1 MGLVHFSVPEEL
13 ILFLKRQFDLED
25 FVETGT
31 FQGNSAVWASRH
43 FKRVFTVEA
52 SESLWRAARTRHG
65 QLANVEFILGNSP
78 QQLKN
83 LLPGLTR
90 PLFWL
95 DAHWCGPTTAGESEE
110 CPLLAELAAISAA
123 QIEPNVIVIDDARY
137 FLAPPPTGHNHKWEQ
152 WPDLA
157 AVVSALGSCGTPY
170 IVVEDDVIAAVPS
183 AARAALVA
191 FLRRPEPVGQ
201 PARQLPATAAAR
213 PDPPAANHIQRRIAL
228 MKQRGINL
236 VLDVGANKGQYGQL
250 LRNLGFRGRIV
261 SFEPLSDAFA
271 VLQRITAND
280 PFWVC
285 HNIGLSDVDGSAV
298 INISANSHSS
308 SFLPVSARSVQ
319 IEPGIAYVA
328 HQEAQLR
335 RLDGM
340 IEQIVRPGEV
350 IYLKIDT
357 QGYELNVLK
366 GALNAISRVRLIQ
379 LETAF
384 FEGYQGQPLI
394 EDVIRFLRELGYR
407 IVAMEPGWED
417 SKTAE
422 MLETDLIFAR
432 D

>member
-1 MGLVHFSVPEEL
+1 MGSVHFSVPEEL

-31 FQGNSAVWASRH
+31 FQGNSAAWASGH
-43 FKRVFTVEA
+43 FKRVFTIEA
-52 SESLWRAARTRHG
+52 SEPLWRAARTRHAR
-65 QLANVEFILGNSP
+65 LANIEFVLGNSP
-78 QQLKN
+78 QQLKK
-83 LLPGLTR
+83 LLPGLRR

-95 DAHWCGPTTAGESEE
+95 DAHWCGPATAGETEE
-110 CPLLAELAAISAA
+110 CPLLAELAVISAA
-123 QIEPNVIVIDDARY
+123 AIEPKVIVVDDARY

-157 AVVSALGSCGTPY
+157 AVMSALGNCGNPY

-183 AARAALVA
+183 AARAALVT
-191 FLRRPEPVGQ
+191 FLRPPESVGQ
-201 PARQLPATAAAR
+201 PDRQLRAAAAAR
-213 PDPPAANHIQRRIAL
+213 SDPPAANHIQRRVAL
-228 MKQRGINL
+228 MKRRGINL

-271 VLQRITAND
+271 ELQRVTATD
-280 PFWVC
+280 PFWEC
-285 HNIGLSDVDGSAV
+285 HNIGLSDGDGTAA
-298 INISANSHSS
+298 INVSANSYSS

-328 HQEAQLR
+328 RQEAQLR

-340 IEQIVRPGEV
+340 IDQIARPNEA

-366 GALNAISRVRLIQ
+366 GALKALSRVRLIQ

-394 EDVIRFLRELGYR
+394 EDIIRFLRELGYR
-407 IVAMEPGWED
+407 IVAIEPGWED

-432 D
+432 E

>member
-1 MGLVHFSVPEEL
+1 MGSVHFSVPEEL

-31 FQGNSAVWASRH
+31 FQGNSAAWGSRH
-43 FKRVFTVEA
+43 FKRVFTIEA
-52 SESLWRAARTRHG
+52 SEPLWRAARTRHAR
-65 QLANVEFILGNSP
+65 LANVEFILGNSP
-78 QQLKN
+78 QQLN
-83 LLPGLTR
+83 DLLPRLRR

-95 DAHWCGPTTAGESEE
+95 DAHWCGPSTAGATEE
-110 CPLLAELAAISAA
+110 CPLLAELAVISAA
-123 QIEPNVIVIDDARY
+123 QIEPKVIAIDDARY
-137 FLAPPPTGHNHKWEQ
+137 FLAPPPPGHNHKWEQ

-157 AVVSALGSCGTPY
+157 AVMSALRGCGNPY
-170 IVVEDDVIAAVPS
+170 VVVEDDVIAAVPP

-191 FLRRPEPVGQ
+191 FLRPAEPAGQ
-201 PARQLPATAAAR
+201 PNLQSRATAA
-213 PDPPAANHIQRRIAL
+213 DPPTANHIQRRVAL
-228 MKQRGINL
+228 MKRRGINL
-236 VLDVGANKGQYGQL
+236 VLDVGANKGQYGRL

-271 VLQRITAND
+271 ELQRVTAID
-280 PFWVC
+280 PFWEC
-285 HNIGLSDVDGSAV
+285 HNIGLSDVEGTAA
-298 INISANSHSS
+298 INVAANSYSS

-319 IEPGIAYVA
+319 IEPGIAYIA
-328 HQEAQLR
+328 HQEARLR

-340 IEQIVRPGEV
+340 IEQIARPNEA

-366 GALNAISRVRLIQ
+366 GALKALSRVRLIQ

-384 FEGYQGQPLI
+384 FEGYEGQPLI

-407 IVAMEPGWED
+407 IVAIEPGWED
-417 SKTAE
+417 AKTAE